1 VGPRFVETTLTYES
15 FDGTHYILES
25 FSCKLVVMYRVNR
38 WRGNIAVTHV
48 ANASRR
54 VWGKSTFCLQIGRD
68 VPHHDDR
75 NGIDRCSSL
84 LRR

>member
-1 VGPRFVETTLTYES
+1 MRMRTQHASLPVIEKVPIQVGPRFGETTLTYDS

-25 FSCKLVVMYRVNR
+25 FSCKLVVMYRVIR

-54 VWGKSTFCLQIGRD
+54 A
-68 VPHHDDR
+68 
-75 NGIDRCSSL
+75 
-84 LRR
+84 